1 LAFPA
6 KSGILFVKEHVM
18 KFILGKKLDMT
29 QVYGEKGT
37 VIPVTVIEVLP
48 NVITQVKT
56 KDKDGYE
63 AVQVGTG
70 TKKKI
75 TKPLKGHFKDY
86 GSFSHVREF
95 RSLTMNDQELKVGD
109 ALDLAAFAPGDR
121 VKVTGI
127 SKGKGF
133 AGGMK
138 RHGFSG
144 MPMGH
149 GHKHVARHIGSIG
162 QRFPQHTLKGKKMA
176 GRMGSDKTTVWGL
189 KVVHIDK
196 ENGLMAL
203 SGSIPG
209 NKGGLV
215 AIISK

>member
-1 LAFPA
+1 
-6 KSGILFVKEHVM
+6 M

-29 QVYGEKGT
+29 QVYGENGA
-37 VIPVTVIEVLP
+37 
-48 NVITQVKT
+48 VITATVVEVEPNIVIQIRT

-75 TKPLKGHFKDY
+75 AKPQQGQFKDLGKFRY
-86 GSFSHVREF
+86 VREF
-95 RSLTMNDQELKVGD
+95 KALQMNEHDLKVGD
-109 ALDLAAFAPGDR
+109 ILDLAAFAPGDE
-121 VKVTGI
+121 VKVSGY

-133 AGGMK
+133 AGAMK

-176 GRMGSDKTTVWGL
+176 GRMGNIRVTVRGL
-189 KVVHIDK
+189 KVVHVDK
-196 ENGLMAL
+196 ENGLIAL
-203 SGSIPG
+203 SGPVPG
-209 NKGGLV
+209 NKGGLL
-215 AIISK
+215 AITTN

>member
-1 LAFPA
+1 MCM
-6 KSGILFVKEHVM
+6 S

-29 QVYGEKGT
+29 QVYGDNGA

-48 NVITQVKT
+48 NIVTQVKT
-56 KDKDGYE
+56 MDKDGYQ

-75 TKPLKGHFKDY
+75 AKPQKGHFKEL
-86 GSFSHVREF
+86 GSFRYVKEF
-95 RSLTMNDQELKVGD
+95 RATTMNDQELKVGD
-109 ALDLAAFAPGDR
+109 TLDLAAFVPGDK

-176 GRMGSDKTTVWGL
+176 GRMGSDQVTVRGL
-189 KVVHIDK
+189 KVVHVDK
-196 ENGLMAL
+196 ENGLIAL
-203 SGSIPG
+203 KGPVPG
-209 NKGGLV
+209 TKGGLL
-215 AIISK
+215 AIMSQ

>member
-1 LAFPA
+1 
-6 KSGILFVKEHVM
+6 
-18 KFILGKKLDMT
+18 MT
-29 QVYGEKGT
+29 QVYGENGA
-37 VIPVTVIEVLP
+37 VIPVTVVEIEP
-48 NVITQVKT
+48 NTVISIRT

-75 TKPLKGHFKDY
+75 AKPQQGQFKDL
-86 GSFSHVREF
+86 GKFRHVREF
-95 RSLTMNDQELKVGD
+95 KFLTMNEQELKVGD
-109 ALDLAAFAPGDR
+109 VLDIMAFAPGDT
-121 VKVTGI
+121 VKVIGF

-144 MPMGH
+144 APMGH

-176 GRMGSDKTTVWGL
+176 GRMGHDTVTVRGL
-189 KVVHIDK
+189 KVVHVDK
-196 ENGLMAL
+196 DNGLMAL
-203 SGSIPG
+203 SGPVPG
-209 NKGGLV
+209 NKGSLL
-215 AIISK
+215 AIMTQ